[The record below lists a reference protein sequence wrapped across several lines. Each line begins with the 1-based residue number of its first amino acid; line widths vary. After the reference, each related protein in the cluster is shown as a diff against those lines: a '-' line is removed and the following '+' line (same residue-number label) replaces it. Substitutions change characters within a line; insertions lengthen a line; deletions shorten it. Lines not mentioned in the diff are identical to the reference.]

1 MSAVLSIGITLG
13 AVVLWLHARAAM
25 RSEMD
30 TTLRSA
36 EHLISAVRSQP
47 GLASLSSV
55 GLTESLDRLRH
66 VRVIRLDGGPI
77 PPQDTDVARVP
88 RWFSRIMA
96 PDLAG
101 FEPIELTVGGAH
113 EQVIL
118 QADPSDE
125 IRVPAG
131 AEITFVSTTTDVLHG
146 FNVEGT
152 RLNMMLIPG
161 QISRNTYTF
170 NQPGEHLLICHE
182 YCGLG
187 HHMMAGRVIVEA
199 TR

>member
-1 MSAVLSIGITLG
+1 MRVHQYEKAFLTAGGIVLVLCLAALAWSTFVMGIHLPG
-13 AVVLWLHARAAM
+13 HAGRI
-25 RSEMD
+25 D
-30 TTLRSA
+30 PL
-36 EHLISAVRSQP
+36 AVRSTPPFDQP
-47 GLASLSSV
+47 G
-55 GLTESLDRLRH
+55 
-66 VRVIRLDGGPI
+66 VRQTGPGRYQAVVIATAWR
-77 PPQDTDVARVP
+77 
-88 RWFSRIMA
+88 
-96 PDLAG
+96 
-101 FEPIELTVGGAH
+101 FEPA
-113 EQVIL
+113 
-118 QADPSDE
+118 E